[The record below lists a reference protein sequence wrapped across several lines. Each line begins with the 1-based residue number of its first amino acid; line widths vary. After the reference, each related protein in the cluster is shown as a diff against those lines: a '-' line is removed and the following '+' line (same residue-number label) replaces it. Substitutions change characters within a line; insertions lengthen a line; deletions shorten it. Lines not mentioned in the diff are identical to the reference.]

1 MVVLMYCSPMEIQRA
16 LQEPHNST
24 IDILAVVVAV
34 DALDHIPYY
43 LDDIREVALMD
54 ERYVLKL
61 VLDGHDFANF

>member
-1 MVVLMYCSPMEIQRA
+1 

-34 DALDHIPYY
+34 DALDRTSYY
-43 LDDIREVALMD
+43 LDEIREVALMD

-61 VLDGHDFANF
+61 VLDGHDCANF